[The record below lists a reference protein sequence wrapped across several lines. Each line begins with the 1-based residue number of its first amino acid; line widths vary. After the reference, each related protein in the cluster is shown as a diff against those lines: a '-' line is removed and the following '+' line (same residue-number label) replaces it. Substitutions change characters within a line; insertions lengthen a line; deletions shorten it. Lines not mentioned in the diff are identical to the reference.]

1 MRYTITIAG
10 NLETWADEDTVRRDF
25 SMFVQDIEAVH
36 YGIESGSVTL
46 VSVEALP
53 EAVELVEDTVEG
65 PTADLS
71 AVLEGLNAIT
81 ARLDKAG
88 L

>member
-1 MRYTITIAG
+1 MRYSITVAG
-10 NLETWADEDTVRRDF
+10 NLETWADEATVRRDF
-25 SMFVQDIEAVH
+25 SMFVRDIEAVH
-36 YGIESGSVTL
+36 PGVESGSVTL

-53 EAVELVEDTVEG
+53 EVEPAEDTAEVDSTD
-65 PTADLS
+65 P
-71 AVLEGLNAIT
+71 VLAALNAIT

>member
-10 NLETWADEDTVRRDF
+10 NLNTWADEATVRRDF
-25 SMFVQDIEAVH
+25 SMFVRDIEAVH

-53 EAVELVEDTVEG
+53 EVEPAAEDTVEG

-71 AVLEGLNAIT
+71 AVLAGLNAIT